1 MGIVSII
8 MGIMVIMIS
17 NSGMSA
23 LILAIVGIVF
33 GIIGI
38 LEMKD
43 DTTGKIVPGAG
54 LVLCTL
60 MLVIIMINVF
70 SGKVDLLLPGSTN
83 NVTKSSNTPTLDA
96 FDSTSKQIDN
106 TIYGK

>member
-8 MGIMVIMIS
+8 MGIMAIMIS

-38 LEMKD
+38 LEMKND
-43 DTTGKIVPGAG
+43 AAGKIVPGAG
-54 LVLCTL
+54 LALCAI

-70 SGKVDLLLPGSTN
+70 SGKVDLFLPGSTN
-83 NVTKSSNTPTLDA
+83 NVTKNSNTPTLDA
-96 FDSTSKQIDN
+96 FDSTSKQIEN